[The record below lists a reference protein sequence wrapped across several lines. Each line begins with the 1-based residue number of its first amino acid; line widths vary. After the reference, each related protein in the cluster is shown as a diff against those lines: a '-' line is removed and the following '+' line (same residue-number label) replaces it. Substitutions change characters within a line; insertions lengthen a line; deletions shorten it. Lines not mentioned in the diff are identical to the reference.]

1 VASTITP
8 TNTRRELA
16 HRASNG
22 IEVSLFWGPASGEVV
37 VEVVDHSSEH
47 FFELTVA
54 SECALDA
61 FHHPYA
67 YAARQGVE
75 FEAYLPQAA

>member
-1 VASTITP
+1 MASTIT
-8 TNTRRELA
+8 TNTTRRELA
-16 HRASNG
+16 HRSSNG

-37 VEVVDHSSEH
+37 VEVVDHSSEQS
-47 FFELTVA
+47 FELTVP
-54 SECALDA
+54 SERALDA

-75 FEAYLPQAA
+75 YEAQLPQAA

>member
-1 VASTITP
+1 MASTIT
-8 TNTRRELA
+8 TTTTRRELA

-22 IEVSLFWGPASGEVV
+22 IEVSLFWGPVTGEVV

-47 FFELTVA
+47 FFELTVP
-54 SECALDA
+54 SERALDA

-75 FEAYLPQAA
+75 FEAHLPQAA